1 MGDGSGAPSAKIAE
15 VQRLATALAARVR
28 YAPRVG
34 RPVYEAEISALGGAA
49 RLRGE
54 ERATWPPMVEEVLT
68 ELARAIEGA
77 DPAEG
82 VEGVE
87 GGGADGPEKDFPG
100 EP

>member
-1 MGDGSGAPSAKIAE
+1 MD
-15 VQRLATALAARVR
+15 
-28 YAPRVG
+28 
-34 RPVYEAEISALGGAA
+34 
-49 RLRGE
+49 E
-54 ERATWPPMVEEVLT
+54 ERAPWPPLVEEVLT